1 MILYVNACVR
11 EESRTDKLAR
21 ELLDKMTIDGGEK
34 VQEINVEQEYLSGRM
49 MPLTRESLKKRDMF
63 IEAGDYSDSMF
74 DYAKQFAEADTI
86 VISAPFWD
94 FSIPAILRIYLENI
108 YAIGIVSRYNEE
120 GMPVGLCKAKKLYFV
135 TTAGGPYIQTFAYDY
150 IEALAKQAFSI
161 SETELIAAEMLD
173 VEGNNPEEIIRE
185 TIKSIKL

>member
-11 EESRTDKLAR
+11 EESRTNKLAK
-21 ELLDKMTIDGGEK
+21 ELLEKIDSDSSK
-34 VQEINVEQEYLSGRM
+34 DVQEVNLEQEFLSGRM
-49 MPLTRESLKKRDMF
+49 KPLVRESLKKRDRL
-63 IEAGDYSDSMF
+63 IEVGDYSDSMF

-108 YAIGIVSRYNEE
+108 YVIGLVSKYNED

-135 TTAGGPYIQTFAYDY
+135 TTAGGPYIQAFAYDY
-150 IEALAKQAFSI
+150 IDVLAKQAFGI
-161 SETELIAAEMLD
+161 PETELIYKENLD
-173 VEGNNPEEIIRE
+173 I
-185 TIKSIKL
+185 

>member
-21 ELLDKMTIDGGEK
+21 DLLGKMTIDVGEK
-34 VQEINVEQEYLSGRM
+34 VQEINVEQEYMSGRM
-49 MPLTRESLKKRDMF
+49 KPLVRESLKKRDRL
-63 IEAGDYSDSMF
+63 IEVSDYSDSMF

-108 YAIGIVSRYNEE
+108 YVIGLVSKYNED
-120 GMPVGLCKAKKLYFV
+120 GMLVGLCKAKKLYFV
-135 TTAGGPYIQTFAYDY
+135 TTAGGPYIQAFAYDY
-150 IEALAKQAFSI
+150 IDALAKQAFGI
-161 SETELIAAEMLD
+161 PETELIYKENLD
-173 VEGNNPEEIIRE
+173 I
-185 TIKSIKL
+185 

>member
-11 EESRTDKLAR
+11 EESRTNKLAK
-21 ELLDKMTIDGGEK
+21 ELLEK
-34 VQEINVEQEYLSGRM
+34 IASDSSKDVQEVNLEQEFLCGKM
-49 MPLTRESLKKRDMF
+49 KPLTRESLKKRDRL

-135 TTAGGPYIQTFAYDY
+135 TTAGGPYIQAFAYDY
-150 IEALAKQAFSI
+150 IDALAKQAFGI
-161 SETELIAAEMLD
+161 SETELIYKENLD
-173 VEGNNPEEIIRE
+173 I
-185 TIKSIKL
+185 